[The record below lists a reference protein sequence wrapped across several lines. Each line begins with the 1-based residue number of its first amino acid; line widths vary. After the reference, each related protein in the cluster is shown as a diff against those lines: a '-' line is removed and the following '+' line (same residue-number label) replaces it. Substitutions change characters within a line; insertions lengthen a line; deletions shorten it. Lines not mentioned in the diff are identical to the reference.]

1 MATTTTTT
9 TIAPGDKPIGVRS
22 PYFISDNDTDIAYG
36 TLNIDIEGVL
46 DVYVITKDVIP
57 GTNTVTIDIAQLVR
71 DFIQPIYDSS
81 FGPTYT
87 GSVTVDYELN
97 LFKSD
102 NTPSSKNPITESLQA
117 FDGYN
122 HYYEGNNYELP
133 SNGDLVTGGRIY
145 VPVGES
151 SFIFKMTNNNISLLL
166 FTVTSSSTIISST
179 GITLLPCSRYASYP
193 VVFINR
199 FGVQQQMFFT
209 AKTVESI
216 TTNGSKYK
224 SKFNN
229 DNGSINT
236 NKHQIVDF
244 NKNAKRQYTL
254 NTDYISV
261 TEEAFNAHIQELLLS
276 EHVWIDDDELNIIS
290 VPVNVVTSS
299 VQFKTSLNDRLVS
312 YTIVFEQAFDL
323 ISTGR

>member
-1 MATTTTTT
+1 MSS
-9 TIAPGDKPIGVRS
+9 IGVRS
-22 PYFISDNDTDIAYG
+22 PYFITDNDTSVAYG
-36 TLNIDIEGVL
+36 TLDIEIDSVL
-46 DVYVITKDVIP
+46 RYQITKDVIP
-57 GTNTVTIDIAQLVR
+57 GTTTVTIDISQLVR
-71 DFIQPIYDSS
+71 DYIQPVYDSG
-81 FGPTYT
+81 FVAPDT
-87 GSVTVDYELN
+87 GAVTVDYELN
-97 LFKSD
+97 LFESD
-102 NTPSSKNPITESLQA
+102 GTPSAKNPITGTLEA
-117 FDGYN
+117 YDGYN
-122 HYYEGNNYELP
+122 YYYQGNNYTLP
-133 SNGDLVTGGRIY
+133 ANGDLVTGGRIY
-145 VPVGES
+145 VPEGGS
-151 SFIFKMTNNNISLLL
+151 GFILKMTSDVVSIVT
-166 FTVTSSSTIISST
+166 FTGSDTSVSSTA
-179 GITLLPCSRYASYP
+179 ITRLPCSRYASYA

-216 TTNGSKYK
+216 TTNGSNYK

-229 DNGSINT
+229 NDGSINT
-236 NKHQIVDF
+236 NKHQVVDF

-261 TEEAFNAHIQELLLS
+261 NEDAFNAHIQELLLS

-299 VQFKTSLNDRLVS
+299 VQYKTSLNDRLVS

>member
-9 TIAPGDKPIGVRS
+9 TIAPSDKPIGVRS

-36 TLNIDIEGVL
+36 TLNIDIDGVL

-97 LFKSD
+97 LFESD

-145 VPVGES
+145 VPEGGS
-151 SFIFKMTNNNISLLL
+151 GFIFKMTNDNLSLLL
-166 FTVTSSSTIISST
+166 FTDINTVISST
-179 GITLLPCSRYASYP
+179 AITRLPCSRYTSYP

-299 VQFKTSLNDRLVS
+299 VQFKTGLNDRLVS

>member
-1 MATTTTTT
+1 MSS
-9 TIAPGDKPIGVRS
+9 IGVRS
-22 PYFISDNDTDIAYG
+22 PYFITGSGASVAYG
-36 TLNIDIEGVL
+36 VLNIDIEGVL
-46 DVYVITKDVIP
+46 DVYIITKDVIP
-57 GTNTVTIDIAQLVR
+57 GTTTVTIDISQLVR
-71 DFIQPIYDSS
+71 DYIQPVYDSG
-81 FGPTYT
+81 FVAADT
-87 GSVTVDYELN
+87 GAVTVDYELN
-97 LFKSD
+97 LFESD
-102 NTPSSKNPITESLQA
+102 GTPVGSAITGTVEA
-117 FDGYN
+117 YDGYYY
-122 HYYEGNNYELP
+122 YYEGNNYTLP
-133 SNGDLVTGGRIY
+133 STGDLVTGGRIY
-145 VPVGES
+145 VPEGES
-151 SFIFKMTNNNISLLL
+151 GFILTMTSDVVDIDT
-166 FTVTSSSTIISST
+166 FTDSDTSVSSTA
-179 GITLLPCSRYASYP
+179 ITRLPCSRYVSYP

-229 DNGSINT
+229 NDGSINT

-261 TEEAFNAHIQELLLS
+261 DEDAFNAHIQELLLS

-299 VQFKTSLNDRLVS
+299 VQYKTSLNDRLVS

>member
-1 MATTTTTT
+1 MSS
-9 TIAPGDKPIGVRS
+9 IGVRS
-22 PYFISDNDTDIAYG
+22 PYFITGSGASVAYG
-36 TLNIDIEGVL
+36 VLNIDIEGVL
-46 DVYVITKDVIP
+46 DVYIITKDVIP
-57 GTNTVTIDIAQLVR
+57 GTNTVTIDISQLVR
-71 DFIQPIYDSS
+71 DYIQPVYDSG
-81 FGPTYT
+81 FVAADT
-87 GSVTVDYELN
+87 GAVTVDYELN
-97 LFKSD
+97 LFESD
-102 NTPSSKNPITESLQA
+102 GTPVGSAITDTLEA
-117 FDGYN
+117 YDGYN
-122 HYYEGNNYELP
+122 YYYEGNNYTLP
-133 SNGDLVTGGRIY
+133 STGDLVTGGRIY
-145 VPVGES
+145 VPEGES
-151 SFIFKMTNNNISLLL
+151 GFILTMTSDVVSIVT
-166 FTVTSSSTIISST
+166 FTGSDTSVSSTA
-179 GITLLPCSRYASYP
+179 ITRLPCSRYVSYP

-229 DNGSINT
+229 NDGSINT
-236 NKHQIVDF
+236 NKHQVVDF

-261 TEEAFNAHIQELLLS
+261 NEDAFNAHIQELLLS

-299 VQFKTSLNDRLVS
+299 VQFKTGLNDRLVS

>member
-1 MATTTTTT
+1 MSS
-9 TIAPGDKPIGVRS
+9 IGVRS
-22 PYFISDNDTDIAYG
+22 PYFISDNDTNIAYG
-36 TLNIDIEGVL
+36 VLNIDIEGVL
-46 DVYVITKDVIP
+46 DVYVITKDAIP
-57 GTNTVTIDIAQLVR
+57 GTTTVTIDISQLVR
-71 DFIQPIYDSS
+71 DYIQPVYDSG
-81 FGPTYT
+81 FVAADT
-87 GSVTVDYELN
+87 GAVTVDYELN
-97 LFKSD
+97 LFESD
-102 NTPSSKNPITESLQA
+102 GTPVGSAITGTVEA
-117 FDGYN
+117 YDGYYY
-122 HYYEGNNYELP
+122 YYEGNNYTLP
-133 SNGDLVTGGRIY
+133 STGDLVTGGRIY
-145 VPVGES
+145 VPEGES
-151 SFIFKMTNNNISLLL
+151 GFILTMTSDVVDIDT
-166 FTVTSSSTIISST
+166 FTDSDTSVSSTA
-179 GITLLPCSRYASYP
+179 ITRLPCSRYVSYP

-229 DNGSINT
+229 NDGSINT

-261 TEEAFNAHIQELLLS
+261 DEDAFNAHIQELLLS

-299 VQFKTSLNDRLVS
+299 VQFKTGLNDRLVS

>member
-1 MATTTTTT
+1 MSS
-9 TIAPGDKPIGVRS
+9 IGVRS
-22 PYFISDNDTDIAYG
+22 PYFISDNDTNIAYG
-36 TLNIDIEGVL
+36 VLNIDIEGVL

-57 GTNTVTIDIAQLVR
+57 GTNTVTIDISQLVR
-71 DFIQPIYDSS
+71 DYIQPVYDSG
-81 FGPTYT
+81 FVAADT
-87 GSVTVDYELN
+87 GAVTVDYELN
-97 LFKSD
+97 LFTAAGGGSA
-102 NTPSSKNPITESLQA
+102 KNPITGTLEA
-117 FDGYN
+117 YDGYN
-122 HYYEGNNYELP
+122 YYYQGNNYTLP
-133 SNGDLVTGGRIY
+133 ANGDLVTGGRIY
-145 VPVGES
+145 VPEGGS
-151 SFIFKMTNNNISLLL
+151 GFILKMTSDVVSIVT
-166 FTVTSSSTIISST
+166 FTGSDTSVSSTA
-179 GITLLPCSRYASYP
+179 ITRLPCSRYVSYP

-229 DNGSINT
+229 NDGSINT

-261 TEEAFNAHIQELLLS
+261 NEDAFNAHIQELLLS

-299 VQFKTSLNDRLVS
+299 VQFKTGLNDRLVS

>member
-1 MATTTTTT
+1 LSQTA
-9 TIAPGDKPIGVRS
+9 GG
-22 PYFISDNDTDIAYG
+22 
-36 TLNIDIEGVL
+36 
-46 DVYVITKDVIP
+46 
-57 GTNTVTIDIAQLVR
+57 
-71 DFIQPIYDSS
+71 
-81 FGPTYT
+81 
-87 GSVTVDYELN
+87 GSA
-97 LFKSD
+97 
-102 NTPSSKNPITESLQA
+102 KNPITGTLEA
-117 FDGYN
+117 YDGYN
-122 HYYEGNNYELP
+122 YYYQGNNYTLP
-133 SNGDLVTGGRIY
+133 ANGDLVTGGRIY
-145 VPVGES
+145 VPEGGS
-151 SFIFKMTNNNISLLL
+151 GFILKMTSDVVSIVT
-166 FTVTSSSTIISST
+166 FTGSDTSVSSTA
-179 GITLLPCSRYASYP
+179 ITRLPCSRYASYA

-216 TTNGSKYK
+216 TTNGSNYK

-229 DNGSINT
+229 NDGSINT
-236 NKHQIVDF
+236 NKHQVVDF

-261 TEEAFNAHIQELLLS
+261 DEDAFNAHIQELLLS

-299 VQFKTSLNDRLVS
+299 VQYKTSLNDRLVS